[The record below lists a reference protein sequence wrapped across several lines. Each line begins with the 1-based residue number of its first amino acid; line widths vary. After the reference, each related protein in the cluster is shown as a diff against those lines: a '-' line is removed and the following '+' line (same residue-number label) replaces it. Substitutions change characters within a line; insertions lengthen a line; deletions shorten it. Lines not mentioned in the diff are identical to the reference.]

1 MKFTVF
7 ILLATMLTSQ
17 ISAATTLASIDK
29 SFNLLTFNIRYNTP
43 QDGVNA
49 WPNRKQHVAALIQF
63 HQADV
68 VGLQEATLGQLNNL
82 TEELPHFKW
91 TGQAR
96 DDGKTDSPGE
106 YAAILYNQ
114 EKITVLKQGSFW
126 CSPTPT
132 IPSKGWDTSLNRN
145 INWAYLKHNNGSQF
159 YLFNAHF
166 DHKGKIARTECA
178 KLLRQH
184 IDNIAAEE
192 ATIITGDFNAIPTSK
207 AYLNLTDNQPYK
219 KDMFDASKISSLKPY
234 GPAFTFTAFDINAQQ
249 QDPIDYILVSQE
261 FKVKR
266 FGVLSDS
273 LNGRLPSDHYP
284 VLIEVEME

>member
-1 MKFTVF
+1 MKFIHF
-7 ILLATMLTSQ
+7 ILLVTMFISQ
-17 ISAATTLASIDK
+17 ICTANSLASIDK

-43 QDGVNA
+43 KDGLNA

-68 VGLQEATLGQLNNL
+68 VGLQEATLGQLDNL
-82 TEELPHFKW
+82 VEELPNFKW
-91 TGQAR
+91 TGRAR
-96 DDGKTDSPGE
+96 DDGKTDSSGE

-114 EKITVLKQGSFW
+114 EKITILKQGSFW
-126 CSPTPT
+126 CSPTPN

-166 DHKGKIARTECA
+166 DHQGKTARTECA
-178 KLLRQH
+178 KLLRQQ
-184 IDNIAAEE
+184 IDSIAKENAV
-192 ATIITGDFNAIPTSK
+192 IVTGDFNAKPQSE
-207 AYLNLTDNQPYK
+207 AYLNLTNNQPYK
-219 KDMFDASKISSLKPY
+219 KDIFDASKISQLKPY

-249 QDPIDYILVSQE
+249 HDPIDYILVSRE

-266 FGVLSDS
+266 FGVLTDS
-273 LNGRLPSDHYP
+273 LNGRLPSDHFP
-284 VLIEVEME
+284 VLIEVKF